1 MSEEEFGLPSN
12 VTITLPYDSIFI
24 KYDISL
30 VQQSIANDLEKAL
43 LTAIEN
49 RRCLSTSNPC
59 QEQENQ
65 QLLIFGC

>member
-12 VTITLPYDSIFI
+12 VAITLPYDSIFI

-49 RRCLSTSNPC
+49 RRCLSTSNLC

-65 QLLIFGC
+65 QLLICGC